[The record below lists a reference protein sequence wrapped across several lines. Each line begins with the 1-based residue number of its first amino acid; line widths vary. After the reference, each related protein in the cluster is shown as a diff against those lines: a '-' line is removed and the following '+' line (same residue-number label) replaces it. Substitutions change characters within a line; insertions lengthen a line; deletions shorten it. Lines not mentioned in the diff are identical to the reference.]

1 MIALAKRYG
10 DYVYTHEHDFGL
22 SYILINLTK
31 ETNMAKIALIVG
43 SVRRERQGIKVA
55 RWMEE
60 KLKSRNHTVFFIDPL
75 ELNLPLLDKMY
86 KEMTGPSEKMK
97 SLQSK
102 INDAEGYLA
111 VTPEYNVGTSGAMK
125 NTLDYFLEEYF
136 FKPSAIVSYSPGM
149 FGGIN
154 AAQQLRLIFAE
165 LGAPSISS
173 SFSIPRLHK
182 VFSEDG
188 KLIDETYDK
197 RVLKFLTEF
206 EWYIEAFKNQRAK
219 GTPY

>member
-1 MIALAKRYG
+1 MHIKL
-10 DYVYTHEHDFGL
+10 
-22 SYILINLTK
+22 NK
-31 ETNMAKIALIVG
+31 EANMAKIALIVG
-43 SVRRERQGIKVA
+43 SVRQERQGIKVA

-60 KLKSRNHTVFFIDPL
+60 KLKNHNHVVFFIDPL

-86 KEMTGPSEKMK
+86 KEMTDPPEKMK

-136 FKPSAIVSYSPGM
+136 FKPTAIVSYSPGM

-188 KLIDETYDK
+188 KLIDEAYDK
-197 RVLKFLTEF
+197 RVLKFLAEF

>member
-1 MIALAKRYG
+1 
-10 DYVYTHEHDFGL
+10 
-22 SYILINLTK
+22 
-31 ETNMAKIALIVG
+31 MAKIALIVG
-43 SVRRERQGIKVA
+43 SVRQERQGIKVA

-60 KLKSRNHTVFFIDPL
+60 KLKNRNHVVFFIDPL

-86 KEMTGPSEKMK
+86 KEMIDPSEKMK

-102 INDAEGYLA
+102 INGAEGYLA

-182 VFSEDG
+182 VFNEDG
-188 KLIDETYDK
+188 KLIDEAYDK
-197 RVLKFLTEF
+197 RVLKFLAEF

>member
-1 MIALAKRYG
+1 MNI
-10 DYVYTHEHDFGL
+10 
-22 SYILINLTK
+22 
-31 ETNMAKIALIVG
+31 MAKIALIVG
-43 SVRRERQGIKVA
+43 SVRRDRQGIRVA
-55 RWMEE
+55 RWIEE
-60 KLKSRNHTVFFIDPL
+60 KLENRNHIVFFIDPL
-75 ELNLPLLDKMY
+75 ELNLPLLDRMY
-86 KEMTGPSEKMK
+86 KEMENPSEKLK
-97 SLQSK
+97 DLRNK
-102 INDAEGYLA
+102 IKDAEGYLS
-111 VTPEYNVGTSGAMK
+111 VTPEYNHSTSAAMK

-188 KLIDETYDK
+188 KLIDEAYDK
-197 RVLKFLTEF
+197 RVLKFLAE
-206 EWYIEAFKNQRAK
+206 
-219 GTPY
+219 

>member
-1 MIALAKRYG
+1 
-10 DYVYTHEHDFGL
+10 
-22 SYILINLTK
+22 
-31 ETNMAKIALIVG
+31 MAKIALIVG
-43 SVRRERQGIKVA
+43 SVRRDRQGIKVA
-55 RWMEE
+55 RWMED
-60 KLKSRNHTVFFIDPL
+60 KLKNRNHTVYLIDPL
-75 ELNLPLLDKMY
+75 ELNLPLLDRMY
-86 KEMTGPSEKMK
+86 KEMVDPSEKMR
-97 SLQSK
+97 SLRNK

-111 VTPEYNVGTSGAMK
+111 VTPEYNRGPSGAMK
-125 NTLDYFLEEYF
+125 NTLDYFLEEYY

-149 FGGIN
+149 FGGVN
-154 AAQQLRLIFAE
+154 AAQQLRLVFAE

-188 KLIDETYDK
+188 TLIDEAYDK
-197 RVLKFLTEF
+197 RVSKFLVEF